1 MAGSRPVNDR
11 VNLADVAKAAGV
23 HVSTASRALNPATR
37 SVVSDATV
45 AKVVEAAEQLGYR
58 PNPLARG
65 LRTDRTFTVGIVV
78 PDLENPLFPPLVRGA
93 EAALGAEGYALLV
106 GNTDN
111 DREHTEAVV
120 SALVDQLVDGLILA
134 TAELGDSLLPAL
146 RAEGVSVVLVN
157 RESDDPSIPAV
168 VGDDFAGIGLAV
180 DHLVGQG
187 HRAIGHV
194 AGPGR
199 LSTGVGRAEAFRS
212 HMGRHGLEA
221 PVEEAAWFR
230 MEPGLEAATALL
242 ERHPELSAVVAA
254 NDLLALGAYRAA
266 IDAGRRVGAELS
278 VTGYNDMPF
287 VDLMQPPLTT
297 VRVPYRE
304 MGALAAKTL
313 VAILGG
319 ADPPETVR
327 MAPELCVR
335 GSTAPPP

>member
-1 MAGSRPVNDR
+1 MATNRPGNDR
-11 VNLADVAKAAGV
+11 VNLADVAKSAGV

-45 AKVVEAAEQLGYR
+45 AKVMEAAGRLGYR

-93 EAALGAEGYALLV
+93 EGALGAEGYSLLV

-111 DREHTEAVV
+111 DREHTAAVV
-120 SALVDQLVDGLILA
+120 SALVDQRVDGLILA
-134 TAELGDSLLPAL
+134 TAELGDGMLPAL
-146 RAEGVSVVLVN
+146 RNEGVTVVLVN
-157 RESDDPSIPAV
+157 READDPSIPAV
-168 VGDDFAGIGLAV
+168 VGDDDAGVGLAV
-180 DHLVGQG
+180 DHLVELG

-194 AGPGR
+194 AGPHR
-199 LSTGVGRAEAFRS
+199 LSTGVARAAAFRD
-212 HMGRHGLEA
+212 HMKRHGLDGAVVEA
-221 PVEEAAWFR
+221 GWFQ
-230 MEPGLEAATALL
+230 MEPGLAAATELL
-242 ERHPELSAVVAA
+242 DRHPGLTAIVAA
-254 NDLLALGAYRAA
+254 NDLLALGAYRAV
-266 IDAGRRVGAELS
+266 IETGRKVGAGVS

-287 VDLMQPPLTT
+287 VDLMMPPLTT

-304 MGALAAKTL
+304 MGAQAARTL

-319 ADPPETVR
+319 AEPPDTVR